1 MQTLDTRDAVAP
13 RGRVFVLEDGV
24 AIADASGIAD
34 IWYDHGVVLSPA
46 KRRTAFDV
54 AVPVL
59 AAVLALGAGAVIA
72 TLSRGL
78 IIDGSSSLR
87 DSALTVFSYTAG
99 YGLLLLG
106 AVLSGIVGVLAIS
119 GQPAR
124 LSDVSGFNR
133 FGRRTAF
140 VESDTAAKELG
151 ETVAV
156 LTAAGV
162 EDIVSSEQFERVVS
176 DTAAGEYE
184 LASDDIFFDRGGEEY
199 EPQSTAEPVAEED
212 TATAAAGGSTKWRG
226 SLDGFEWKR
235 QSPFANLGAAS
246 EAPAPEL
253 ITEAPPLIGD
263 EALAALD
270 ISCVPLVF
278 SADTLDVETLNFDGL
293 VDAELARRPESKSIV
308 VAYGASDPQSA
319 SIAAAVIV
327 AAARGT
333 RFVVTSSGVAVVA
346 SPDGQPSA
354 VLVRQDAS
362 QSRTVDRTV
371 SLALLAGRFGSM
383 RALPRPAGGRHRGW
397 WVN

>member
-87 DSALTVFSYTAG
+87 DSALTILSYTAG

-106 AVLSGIVGVLAIS
+106 AVLFGVIGVLAIS

-133 FGRRTAF
+133 FGKRTAF

-184 LASDDIFFDRGGEEY
+184 IASDGIFFDNDEEQY
-199 EPQSTAEPVAEED
+199 PQGAAEPVAEEEA
-212 TATAAAGGSTKWRG
+212 ATAAAGGSTKWRG

-246 EAPAPEL
+246 EAPAPDL

-278 SADTLDVETLNFDGL
+278 RADTLDVETLNFDGL
-293 VDAELARRPESKSIV
+293 VDAELARRPASKSIV
-308 VAYGASDPQSA
+308 VAYGASDPRSA

-327 AAARGT
+327 AAASGA
-333 RFVVTSSGVAVVA
+333 RFVVTGSGVVVVA

-354 VLVRQDAS
+354 VLVRRDTP
-362 QSRTVDRTV
+362 RGRPVDRAV
-371 SLALLAGRFGSM
+371 QMALPVGRSGAM

>member
-34 IWYDHGVVLSPA
+34 IWYDHGVVLSPS
-46 KRRTAFDV
+46 KSRTAFDIT
-54 AVPVL
+54 VPVL
-59 AAVLALGAGAVIA
+59 AAMLDLGAGAVIA

-87 DSALTVFSYTAG
+87 DAALTVFSYTAG

-106 AVLSGIVGVLAIS
+106 AVLFGIVGVFAIS

-133 FGRRTAF
+133 FGKRTAF

-176 DTAAGEYE
+176 DTATGEYG
-184 LASDDIFFDRGGEEY
+184 LASDDIFFDNDEGQD
-199 EPQSTAEPVAEED
+199 PQGAADPVAEED

-226 SLDGFEWKR
+226 SIDGFEWKR

-278 SADTLDVETLNFDGL
+278 RADTLDVETLNFDGL

-327 AAARGT
+327 AAASGA
-333 RFVVTSSGVAVVA
+333 RFVATDSGVVVVA
-346 SPDGQPSA
+346 SSGERPGA
-354 VLVRQDAS
+354 VLVRRDT
-362 QSRTVDRTV
+362 SRGRPVDRAV
-371 SLALLAGRFGSM
+371 PLALPAGRFGAM

>member
-87 DSALTVFSYTAG
+87 DSALTVLSYTAG

-106 AVLSGIVGVLAIS
+106 AVLFGVIGVLAIS

-133 FGRRTAF
+133 FGKRTAF
-140 VESDTAAKELG
+140 VESDTAAKELS

-184 LASDDIFFDRGGEEY
+184 LASDDIFFDHDEEQD
-199 EPQSTAEPVAEED
+199 PQGAAEPVAEEEA
-212 TATAAAGGSTKWRG
+212 ATAVAGGSTKWRG
-226 SLDGFEWKR
+226 SIDGFEWKR

-253 ITEAPPLIGD
+253 TTEAPPLIGD

-270 ISCVPLVF
+270 ISCAPLVF
-278 SADTLDVETLNFDGL
+278 RADTLDVETLNFDGL
-293 VDAELARRPESKSIV
+293 VDAGLARRPVSKS
-308 VAYGASDPQSA
+308 VAVACGASDPQSA